1 MFAKRNAETCP
12 TSCGIK
18 MCWSQIVVLN
28 LLDLFGWATYARRLP
43 SNLHRRASLKYP
55 EFCLTFDR
63 DLWDIKWPKPG
74 KIYNLRM
81 SAQMEWDRCRKGPLT
96 LSRKSS
102 PHCGS
107 TSPAKLEVTC
117 CYEDSEILYIYI
129 YIYSV

>member
-1 MFAKRNAETCP
+1 MQKHAPHHVGSRCVGHK
-12 TSCGIK
+12 
-18 MCWSQIVVLN
+18 LY
-28 LLDLFGWATYARRLP
+28 LFGWATYARRLR
-43 SNLHRRASLKYP
+43 SNLHHRASLKYP

-117 CYEDSEILYIYI
+117 WYEDSEI
-129 YIYSV
+129 IYSV